1 MSVSNYLIE
10 GEDYVSVQSTIK
22 DVILKNDFDEVVSEC
37 YDLADNSLEK
47 ALEDLDT
54 YGLFSDKKIV
64 IVNNVDLL
72 SKEENSKDLD
82 HLYRYLDDPNPA
94 NLLFLCSK
102 KLNSTLKVTKELKKK
117 CTYIKAELD
126 KNKFVKEL
134 LADYKID
141 NKALNLLFEYCL
153 DDITKLENEIIK
165 LKTYKCKEKTI
176 NEKDVLDLCVAKLG
190 DASELTFSF
199 SRSLAEKDK
208 KRALEK
214 YRELLN
220 YNIEP
225 LSIVGLLASQI
236 RIIYQVKC
244 LRDEGLN
251 NNEIATKLD
260 VKPYRVTKTLELT
273 NYYTFKEL
281 LNLMINLQKIDLQIK
296 TTSVDANSLVELF
309 ILNI

>member
-1 MSVSNYLIE
+1 MSVNNYLIE
-10 GEDYVSVQSTIK
+10 GEDYVSVQCTIK
-22 DVILKNDFDEVVSEC
+22 DAILKNNFNEVVSEC
-37 YDLADNSLEK
+37 YDLVDNSLEK

-72 SKEENSKDLD
+72 SKEENSNDLD
-82 HLYRYLDDPNPA
+82 HLYKYLDDPNPS

-102 KLNSTLKVTKELKKK
+102 KLNSTLKITKELKKK

-126 KNKFVKEL
+126 KNKFAKEL

-141 NKALNLLFEYCL
+141 NKTLNLLFEYCL

-244 LRDEGLN
+244 LKDEGLN

-273 NYYTFKEL
+273 DYYTFKEL
-281 LNLMINLQKIDLQIK
+281 LNLMISLQKIDLQIK

>member
-1 MSVSNYLIE
+1 MSVNNYLIE
-10 GEDYVSVQSTIK
+10 GEDYVSVQCTIK
-22 DVILKNDFDEVVSEC
+22 DAILKNNFNEVVSEC
-37 YDLADNSLEK
+37 YDLVDNSLEK

-72 SKEENSKDLD
+72 SKEENSNDLD
-82 HLYRYLDDPNPA
+82 HLYKYLDDPNPT

-102 KLNSTLKVTKELKKK
+102 KLNSTLKITKELKKK

-126 KNKFVKEL
+126 KNKFAKEL

-141 NKALNLLFEYCL
+141 NKTLNLLFEYCL

-244 LRDEGLN
+244 LKDEGLN

-273 NYYTFKEL
+273 DYYTFKEL
-281 LNLMINLQKIDLQIK
+281 LNLMISLQKIDLQIK

>member
-1 MSVSNYLIE
+1 MWNTKIANE
-10 GEDYVSVQSTIK
+10 QCNK
-22 DVILKNDFDEVVSEC
+22 
-37 YDLADNSLEK
+37 LERFRFHREH
-47 ALEDLDT
+47 LERLMQVR
-54 YGLFSDKKIV
+54 G
-64 IVNNVDLL
+64 
-72 SKEENSKDLD
+72 
-82 HLYRYLDDPNPA
+82 
-94 NLLFLCSK
+94 
-102 KLNSTLKVTKELKKK
+102 
-117 CTYIKAELD
+117 
-126 KNKFVKEL
+126 
-134 LADYKID
+134 KID
-141 NKALNLLFEYCL
+141 NKTLNLLFEYCL

-244 LRDEGLN
+244 LKDEGLN

-273 NYYTFKEL
+273 DYYTFKEL
-281 LNLMINLQKIDLQIK
+281 LNLMISLQKIDLQIK

>member
-1 MSVSNYLIE
+1 MSVNNYLIE
-10 GEDYVSVQSTIK
+10 GEDYVSVQCTIK
-22 DVILKNDFDEVVSEC
+22 DAILKNNFNDVVSEC
-37 YDLADNSLEK
+37 YDLVDNSLEK

-72 SKEENSKDLD
+72 SKEENSNDLD
-82 HLYRYLDDPNPA
+82 HLYKYLDDPNPS

-102 KLNSTLKVTKELKKK
+102 KLNSTLKITKELKKK

-126 KNKFVKEL
+126 KNKFAKEL

-141 NKALNLLFEYCL
+141 NKTLNLLFEYCL

-176 NEKDVLDLCVAKLG
+176 NEKDVLDLCIAKLG

-244 LRDEGLN
+244 LKDEGLN

-273 NYYTFKEL
+273 DYYTFKEL
-281 LNLMINLQKIDLQIK
+281 LNLMISLQKIDLQIK

>member
-1 MSVSNYLIE
+1 MSVNNYLIE
-10 GEDYVSVQSTIK
+10 GEDYVSVQCTIK
-22 DVILKNDFDEVVSEC
+22 DAILKNNFNEVVSEC
-37 YDLADNSLEK
+37 YDLVDNSLEK

-72 SKEENSKDLD
+72 SKEENSNDLD
-82 HLYRYLDDPNPA
+82 HLYKYLDDPNPT

-102 KLNSTLKVTKELKKK
+102 KLNSTLKITKELKKK

-126 KNKFVKEL
+126 KNKFAKEL

-141 NKALNLLFEYCL
+141 NKTLNLLFEYCL

-244 LRDEGLN
+244 LKDEGLN

-260 VKPYRVTKTLELT
+260 IKPYRVTKTLELT
-273 NYYTFKEL
+273 DYYTFKEL
-281 LNLMINLQKIDLQIK
+281 LNLMISLQKIDLQIK

>member
-1 MSVSNYLIE
+1 MSVNNYLIE
-10 GEDYVSVQSTIK
+10 GEDYVSVQCTIK
-22 DVILKNDFDEVVSEC
+22 DAILKNNFNDVVSEC
-37 YDLADNSLEK
+37 YDLVDNSLEK

-72 SKEENSKDLD
+72 SKEENSNDLD
-82 HLYRYLDDPNPA
+82 HLYKYLDDPNPT

-102 KLNSTLKVTKELKKK
+102 KLNSTLKITKELKKK

-126 KNKFVKEL
+126 KNKFAKEL

-141 NKALNLLFEYCL
+141 NKTLNLLFEYCL

-176 NEKDVLDLCVAKLG
+176 NEKDVLDLCIAKLG

-244 LRDEGLN
+244 LKDEGLN

-273 NYYTFKEL
+273 DYYTFKEL
-281 LNLMINLQKIDLQIK
+281 LNLMISLQKIDLQIK

>member
-1 MSVSNYLIE
+1 MSVNNYLIE

-22 DVILKNDFDEVVSEC
+22 DVILKNDFNEVVSEC
-37 YDLADNSLEK
+37 YDLVDNSLEK

-72 SKEENSKDLD
+72 SKEENSNDLD
-82 HLYRYLDDPNPA
+82 HLYRYLDDPNPT

-126 KNKFVKEL
+126 KNKFAKEL

-165 LKTYKCKEKTI
+165 LKTYKCKEKAI

-244 LRDEGLN
+244 LKDEGLN

-281 LNLMINLQKIDLQIK
+281 LNLMISLQKIDLQIK
-296 TTSVDANSLVELF
+296 TTSVDANSLVEFF